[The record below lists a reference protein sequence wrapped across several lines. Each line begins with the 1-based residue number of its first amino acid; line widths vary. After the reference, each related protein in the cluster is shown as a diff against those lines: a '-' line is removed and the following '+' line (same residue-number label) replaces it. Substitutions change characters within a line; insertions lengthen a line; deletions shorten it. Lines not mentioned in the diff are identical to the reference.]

1 MMKLR
6 FRIKDFRFGKVWVW
20 FDAKQPCF
28 GLVLG
33 F

>member
-1 MMKLR
+1 MVELR
-6 FRIKDFRFGKVWVW
+6 FKIKDFR

-33 F
+33 FLGFLR